1 MKTRKPAPR
10 SMLDEYFIDSET
22 ADIAHMHQKFEM
34 TYNLKP
40 QALTRE
46 ILMSRANFIQE
57 ELDELKESIQQGDY
71 FETID
76 ALVDIVVVVK
86 GTAAMMGLRWSKHWD
101 EVHRANMDK
110 ERGRNPKR
118 PDLEEDLIKP
128 LGWCGPSHSYVL
140 HNYDQ

>member
-1 MKTRKPAPR
+1 MD
-10 SMLDEYFIDSET
+10 MNLEEYFIDSET
-22 ADIAHMHQKFEM
+22 ADIAGMHQKFGM

-40 QALTRE
+40 QALNHET
-46 ILMSRANFIQE
+46 LMARAEFIQE
-57 ELDELKESIQQGDY
+57 ELDELKQAIAHNDY

-101 EVHRANMDK
+101 EVHRANMTK

-118 PDLEEDLIKP
+118 PDLKEDLVKP
-128 LGWCGPSHSYVL
+128 MGWAGPSHSFVL
-140 HNYDQ
+140 YSYDQ